1 MKEEFYVQGIMIK
14 NNEDILTSWIPEKC
28 TIKDKYLKIKK

>member
-1 MKEEFYVQGIMIK
+1 MKEEFYVQCIMIK
-14 NNEDILTSWIPEKC
+14 NNENILTSWIPKKY